1 MRNQDDHDY
10 RYNEA
15 VKKLKKRAKLHYLIA
30 DLRDAHYTAHHLIK
44 TLEKVKIR
52 LQTMK
57 SFLLSLNTFFYG

>member
-44 TLEKVKIR
+44 TLEKVK
-52 LQTMK
+52 
-57 SFLLSLNTFFYG
+57 